1 MPKRPN
7 HLGNVGLLSEE
18 AAVPARTAGVRSR
31 RLRSEV
37 LPDPG
42 RRRLRAELHL
52 RSSMPMRGG
61 WDPYSPEG
69 SSPLPLGPPL
79 RLVLPGQHRPWLFLR
94 PHLPPLAHHLAASW
108 DSPIPLLSRR
118 RLGRVIH
125 TRP

>member
-61 WDPYSPEG
+61 WDPDSPEV
-69 SSPLPLGPPL
+69 SSSLPLGLPPL
-79 RLVLPGQHRPWLFLR
+79 LVLPVQHPHWCFLR
-94 PHLPPLAHHLAASW
+94 HHPPLPPHPLPTPLHH
-108 DSPIPLLSRR
+108 P
-118 RLGRVIH
+118 
-125 TRP
+125 